1 MLEDG
6 HTQRRRKIGR
16 LSVPV
21 DVRKKLRDCGV
32 LLRGDGFDL
41 RPKCVF
47 EADARLVTL
56 TDRLTIEDF
65 IVACP
70 VPLEFLRSK
79 PEIDLWLYRGR
90 ARTRAPREPEQKD
103 QAPRPS

>member
-1 MLEDG
+1 M
-6 HTQRRRKIGR
+6 
-16 LSVPV
+16 
-21 DVRKKLRDCGV
+21 
-32 LLRGDGFDL
+32 
-41 RPKCVF
+41 
-47 EADARLVTL
+47 

-90 ARTRAPREPEQKD
+90 ARTRAPGNQNRRTKRRALPDES
-103 QAPRPS
+103 RPVEMRLAASHPDWQQHAGDRFPPARKLDGGRASDEADSEYTKG